1 MRFFCSLK
9 WYPEIRQYYKDVPIL
24 LIGTKSDIKHQIKL
38 YRKMKQEEK
47 LRELKLLSDS
57 SYIEDNE
64 HNVTATANT
73 TFTSNDTLS
82 AGHLMNKKKYLNLL
96 MDSMNNNNTKQQQT
110 LLSNEFASIIKAID
124 VQLEETVKPQGKT
137 CIYCASLERKKKA
150 YTGNSSFIK
159 ENFLYSFR
167 TKFYGT

>member
-1 MRFFCSLK
+1 
-9 WYPEIRQYYKDVPIL
+9 
-24 LIGTKSDIKHQIKL
+24 
-38 YRKMKQEEK
+38 MKQEEK
-47 LRELKLLSDS
+47 LYELKLLSDS

-96 MDSMNNNNTKQQQT
+96 MDSMTNNNTKQQQQT
-110 LLSNEFASIIKAID
+110 LLSNEFTSIIKAID
-124 VQLEETVKPQGKT
+124 GQLEETAKPQGKT

-150 YTGNSSFIK
+150 YNGN
-159 ENFLYSFR
+159 
-167 TKFYGT
+167 